1 MTTFFRRADTPALPA
16 RRFTP
21 GRPARSTLP
30 LVPRIPRSTLFAL
43 AVLLSLAPA
52 CSKGQDPALTGARL
66 ATPDAPVVKLL
77 REPAAIADF
86 TISDLDGK
94 QISSAALRGKVVF
107 VNFWATWCPPCRA
120 EIPDLIKLQAK
131 YPDDIVVI
139 GISEDEAPIDTVR
152 AFVAQQKI
160 NYFIAMTTPEL
171 SKVFRG
177 VSALP
182 TTFVLDREGK
192 VVQRHV
198 GQLNPLET
206 ELEAQVLSGRDV
218 NARIER
224 VDDPARVRL
233 ENAAQATEI
242 PGVDLTK
249 MTPAKRTEA
258 IKALN
263 AEDCTCGCGL
273 TLAECRINDPECG
286 VSLPLARTL
295 VEKIA
300 SAP

>member
-1 MTTFFRRADTPALPA
+1 M
-16 RRFTP
+16 
-21 GRPARSTLP
+21 LP
-30 LVPRIPRSTLFAL
+30 LVAARLLRCGVPLITFRRVAAL
-43 AVLLSLAPA
+43 TSAVLLGLMAHG
-52 CSKGQDPALTGARL
+52 CSKGQDPDLTGARD

-86 TISDLDGK
+86 TVTDLDGK
-94 QISSAALRGKVVF
+94 TVSSAALRGKVVF
-107 VNFWATWCPPCRA
+107 VNFWATWCPPCRE
-120 EIPDLIKLQAK
+120 EIPDLIRLQAK
-131 YPDDIVVI
+131 YPDQVVVL
-139 GISEDEAPIDTVR
+139 GISEDELPVESVR
-152 AFVAQQKI
+152 AFVASQKI
-160 NYFIAMTTPEL
+160 NYFVAMTTPDL
-171 SKVFRG
+171 AKVFRG

-192 VVQRHV
+192 LVQRHV
-198 GQLNPLET
+198 GQLNAANT
-206 ELEAQVLSGRDV
+206 ELEAQVLAGLNV

-224 VDDPARVRL
+224 VADPARARL

-249 MTPAKRTEA
+249 LSAAKRTEA

-263 AEDCTCGCGL
+263 AQDCTCGCGL

-286 VSLPLARTL
+286 ISLPLARTL

-300 SAP
+300 GSI